1 MELITQRLRLREFVE
16 GDYLALRE
24 MDCIPEMHT
33 YERDLPDEA
42 ETRKSLDENIR
53 NQQEV
58 PRTTFRFAITIPP
71 QDAVRGILKLS
82 RQWEA
87 IREWEVGW
95 ALHPHEWGK
104 GYAGEAAWQVM
115 DWAFRELNV
124 HRIVAFCHADNTTS
138 VRVMEKLGM
147 HQDGRLRE
155 TRWLK
160 GEWWDEFVY
169 SILDNEWRCLKDL
182 TRL

>member
-1 MELITQRLRLREFVE
+1 MEFVTSRLKLREFVD
-16 GDYLALRE
+16 GDYQSLRE
-24 MDCIPEMHT
+24 MDSIPEMYT
-33 YERDLPDEA
+33 YERDLPSEA
-42 ETRKSLDENIR
+42 ETRKVLDEYIA

-58 PRTTFRFAITIPP
+58 QRTTYRFAITIPP
-71 QDAVRGILKLS
+71 HVTAIGLLKLS

-95 ALHPHEWGK
+95 AVQQHEWGR
-104 GYAGEAAWQVM
+104 GYATEAAWRVM

-124 HRIVAFCHADNTTS
+124 HRIVAFCHADNAAS

-155 TRWLK
+155 TKWLR
-160 GEWWDEFVY
+160 GQWWDEFVY
-169 SILDNEWRCLKDL
+169 SILEREWESH
-182 TRL
+182 